1 MWQKSNKRSGYV
13 SKLMSEINDIID
25 QAADREELKDQL
37 KDLIPKKILESY
49 KNGIKKASSQAE
61 ME

>member
-13 SKLMSEINDIID
+13 SKLMDEINDIID
-25 QAADREELKDQL
+25 QAEDQEEIKAAL

-49 KNGIKKASSQAE
+49 KNGIKKAGSQSE
-61 ME
+61 TE